1 MVAERTG
8 EVVAYVTLRCMEQYG
23 LRGGMIVDLVAAP
36 GREKVLFSLLGHAER
51 LLREQQMD
59 VMACLV
65 NGDDRYMRLLRKQGF
80 LPPPG
85 KIGFKEWYFGYRINR
100 PTVSE
105 EVCAD
110 RSSWFLTFEMLMS
123 SRSGASTCL
132 PAGGSGW
139 SGEAMGNRPV
149 DPRLGWRTRRAIWMV
164 ACGQS
169 VHITVGLGRDDRQA

>member
-1 MVAERTG
+1 M
-8 EVVAYVTLRCMEQYG
+8 TLRCMEQYG

-36 GREKVLFSLLGHAER
+36 GREKVLFSFLGHAER
-51 LLREQQMD
+51 FLREQQMD

-65 NGDDRYMRLLRKQGF
+65 NGDDRYTRLLRKQGF
-80 LPPPG
+80 LPLPG

-123 SRSGASTCL
+123 SRSGANMCL
-132 PAGGSGW
+132 PVDGSWW
-139 SGEAMGNRPV
+139 SGEAVGNRLV
-149 DPRLGWRTRRAIWMV
+149 DPRVGWRPPRAMW
-164 ACGQS
+164 
-169 VHITVGLGRDDRQA
+169 TVDIGVERSRHSWPWQR

>member
-23 LRGGMIVDLVAAP
+23 LRGGMIVDLMGAP
-36 GREKVLFSLLGHAER
+36 GSEEALSSLLGHAER
-51 LLREQQMD
+51 FLREQQMD

-65 NGDDRYMRLLRKQGF
+65 NGDDRYTRLLRKQGF
-80 LPPPG
+80 LPLPG

-110 RSSWFLTFEMLMS
+110 RSSWFLTF
-123 SRSGASTCL
+123 GDTD
-132 PAGGSGW
+132 
-139 SGEAMGNRPV
+139 V
-149 DPRLGWRTRRAIWMV
+149 V
-164 ACGQS
+164 
-169 VHITVGLGRDDRQA
+169 

>member
-1 MVAERTG
+1 MN
-8 EVVAYVTLRCMEQYG
+8 
-23 LRGGMIVDLVAAP
+23 
-36 GREKVLFSLLGHAER
+36 
-51 LLREQQMD
+51 

-65 NGDDRYMRLLRKQGF
+65 NGDDRYTRLLRKQGF

-139 SGEAMGNRPV
+139 SGEAVGNRLV
-149 DPRLGWRTRRAIWMV
+149 DPRVGWRPPRAMW
-164 ACGQS
+164 
-169 VHITVGLGRDDRQA
+169 TVDIGVERSRHSWPWQR